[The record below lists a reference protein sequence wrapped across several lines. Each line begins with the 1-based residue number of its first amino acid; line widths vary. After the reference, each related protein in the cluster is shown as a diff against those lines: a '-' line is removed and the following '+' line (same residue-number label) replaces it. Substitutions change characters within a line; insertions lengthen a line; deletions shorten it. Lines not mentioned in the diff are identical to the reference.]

1 MNKGLAE
8 HGIVS
13 DEEQKGMA
21 KNLYDLLQLSN
32 QLPPDCRLDGMVE
45 WSGKATPGQNADT
58 YKGRYLHSQDVRIK
72 VIRSVNAG
80 DEKSIKARHPN
91 SESSLSLIRV

>member
-1 MNKGLAE
+1 
-8 HGIVS
+8 
-13 DEEQKGMA
+13 MA

-32 QLPPDCRLDGMVE
+32 QLPPNCQLGAGMIKWACEAPFAGDKNVE
-45 WSGKATPGQNADT
+45 M

-80 DEKSIKARHPN
+80 DEKSIEVRC
-91 SESSLSLIRV
+91 S